1 MNYDFTDKEFT
12 LFIDIH
18 TRISQWAKEN
28 NLENSDAEL
37 SEHQIRQALNQL
49 SKTVYLTLAME
60 KSGKSDE
67 YNGLLTLMGAM
78 EVIGAISPSLLLSV
92 ETSTRIFGRILS
104 TWGSDAQKADLL
116 APLIDG
122 QLIGAVGISEDAMNV
137 ENDALMTTG
146 AIDGDVATISGQKQY
161 VINAPMADWFAV
173 AGTVDGKN
181 ALFLVQKDT
190 PGLSIGKKVA
200 TMGYQGAAISK
211 IMLSECKIP
220 ATQVI
225 YPQKAEQLLGTLK
238 LWENQV
244 LIGASL
250 GLMKA
255 AFESARDYA
264 KTHKTGGKPIIAY
277 QKIGFKLS
285 EMLTLFQTSQLFAY
299 KAAWSADAD
308 PKDLESL
315 TLCAKVFCTEAA
327 EQVTA
332 KAMRILGGAGFVS
345 GNTVEQSFRCAE
357 YGLFAGTSTEISR
370 VKIGDN
376 ALGAMK

>member
-1 MNYDFTDKEFT
+1 MNYDFSDKEFT
-12 LFIDIH
+12 LFIEIH
-18 TRISQWAKEN
+18 TLISQWAKDN
-28 NLENSDAEL
+28 NLENSDSDL
-37 SEHQIRQALNQL
+37 SEHQIRQALDLL
-49 SKTVYLTLAME
+49 SQTAYSELGLYKTDKKNAN
-60 KSGKSDE
+60 
-67 YNGLLTLMGAM
+67 NGLLTLMGAM

-104 TWGSDAQKADLL
+104 TWGTDSQKENLL
-116 APLIDG
+116 APLMDG
-122 QLIGAVGISEDAMNV
+122 RLIGAVGLSEDAINV

-146 AIDGDVATISGQKQY
+146 VIDGDHATVSGRKQY

-173 AGTVDGKN
+173 AGLVDGKE
-181 ALFLVQKDT
+181 ALFLVAKDT
-190 PGLSIGKKVA
+190 PGLAVGERVA
-200 TMGYQGAAISK
+200 TMGYQGAAISS
-211 IMLSECKIP
+211 IILSGCEIP
-220 ATQVI
+220 ASQVI
-225 YPQKAEQLLGTLK
+225 YPGRAMLGTLRH
-238 LWENQV
+238 WENQV

-255 AFESARDYA
+255 AFESAKNYA

-285 EMLTLFQTSQLFAY
+285 EMLTLFQASQLFAY
-299 KAAWSADAD
+299 KAAWAEHSD
-308 PKDLESL
+308 PKDVESF
-315 TLCAKVFCTEAA
+315 TWCAKVFCTESA

-332 KAMRILGGAGFVS
+332 KAMRILGGAGFTS
-345 GNTVEQSFRCAE
+345 GNSVEQSFRCSE